1 MKKFGAVLLG
11 AVSWSLVTMATA
23 FADSVVTPPDD
34 VAGEVVVPPGA
45 GEGVGGLSFTGG
57 EVTVWMVLSV
67 GLLLAG
73 VAMLIAGRRRRS
85 AALSE

>member
-11 AVSWSLVTMATA
+11 AVSWSLLTMVTA
-23 FADSVVTPPDD
+23 FADSVVTPPD
-34 VAGEVVVPPGA
+34 VGGEVVRPPGA

-73 VAMLIAGRRRRS
+73 VALLIAGRRRRS